1 MINSKILLFLIVVL
15 WVIIV
20 VWTNGKYGILA
31 VHPFLGKWGGELRVL
46 TWNVHRSSIVDNEQ
60 QVEMVKEVLEQN
72 ADLVQL
78 NEFTMDSC
86 LVLDSLLRLEYSYV
100 EDYNAHFASGDIM
113 YSKKQLFNSGQ
124 RMVAE
129 KGKSFANHEMTIMC
143 GKDSVYIVGVHLM
156 GNNDSITN
164 RLIKSERKEYY
175 NHFYHLY
182 KERQEDRKS
191 SAHYLKQWAK
201 ECPHAMII
209 MGDMNDFS
217 VSAPMDS
224 LRDAGMK
231 NAWWEGGFGYGATFK
246 QGWMR
251 LRIDHI
257 YYNDRL
263 ELKNVK
269 VVETDLSD
277 HKMLVADFGTTNL
290 SNNTNGKFTSCKN

>member
-1 MINSKILLFLIVVL
+1 M
-15 WVIIV
+15 
-20 VWTNGKYGILA
+20 NGRYETMA
-31 VHPFLGKWGGELRVL
+31 VHPFFGEEDCELRVL
-46 TWNVHRSSIVDNEQ
+46 TWNVHRSAIDDEEQ
-60 QVEMVKEVLEQN
+60 QFEMVKEIIAQE
-72 ADLVQL
+72 ADVVQL
-78 NEFTMDSC
+78 NEFMLSSC
-86 LVLDSLLRLEYSYV
+86 LVLDSLLRECYPFV
-100 EDYNAHFASGDIM
+100 EDVNAKLTSGDII
-113 YSKKQLFNSGQ
+113 YSKKELFNSGQ
-124 RMVAE
+124 RKIGE
-129 KGKSFANHEMTIMC
+129 KGKSVQNHAMTILC
-143 GKDSVYIVGVHLM
+143 GKDSVYLVGVHLM

-164 RLIKSERKEYY
+164 RLIASERKEYY
-175 NHFYHLY
+175 NHFYRLY
-182 KERQEDRKS
+182 KERQEDRKVC
-191 SAHYLKQWAK
+191 AHYLKQWAL

-277 HKMLVADFGTTNL
+277 HNMLVADFGTTNL

>member
-1 MINSKILLFLIVVL
+1 MTIIKIFLFVLLAIVVTL
-15 WVIIV
+15 V
-20 VWTNGKYGILA
+20 VWVNGKYEVVA
-31 VHPFLGKWGGELRVL
+31 VHPFFDEEDYELRVL
-46 TWNVHRSSIVDNEQ
+46 TWNVHRSAIVNEEQ
-60 QVEMVKEVLEQN
+60 QMEMVKEIVGQE
-72 ADLVQL
+72 ADVVQL
-78 NEFTMDSC
+78 NEFMLSSC
-86 LVLDSLLRLEYSYV
+86 QVMDSLLRECYPFV
-100 EDYNAHFASGDIM
+100 VDVNARLASGDII
-113 YSKKQLFNSGQ
+113 YSKKELFNSGQ
-124 RMVAE
+124 RKIGE
-129 KGKSFANHEMTIMC
+129 GGKGLQNHAMTVLC
-143 GKDSVYIVGVHLM
+143 GKDSVYLVGVHLM

-164 RLIKSERKEYY
+164 RLIASEREEYY
-175 NHFYHLY
+175 NHFYRLY
-182 KERQEDRKS
+182 KERQEDRKV

-263 ELKNVK
+263 ELKNIK
-269 VVETDLSD
+269 VVETDLSY
-277 HKMLVADFGTTNL
+277 HNMLVADFSVAHN
-290 SNNTNGKFTSCKN
+290 

>member
-1 MINSKILLFLIVVL
+1 M
-15 WVIIV
+15 
-20 VWTNGKYGILA
+20 NGKYETVAI
-31 VHPFLGKWGGELRVL
+31 HPFFDEEDYELRVL
-46 TWNVHRSSIVDNEQ
+46 TWNVHRSAIVNEEQ
-60 QVEMVKEVLEQN
+60 QVKMVKVVIAQE
-72 ADLVQL
+72 ADVVQL
-78 NEFTMDSC
+78 NEFMLSSC
-86 LVLDSLLRLEYSYV
+86 LVMDSLLRENYPYV
-100 EDYNAHFASGDIM
+100 VDVNAKLTSGDII
-113 YSKKQLFNSGQ
+113 YSKKELFNSGQ
-124 RMVAE
+124 RKIAE
-129 KGKSFANHEMTIMC
+129 KGKGVQNHAMTVLC
-143 GKDSVYIVGVHLM
+143 GKDSVYLVGVHLM

-164 RLIKSERKEYY
+164 RQIATERKEYY
-175 NHFYHLY
+175 NHFYRLY
-182 KERQEDRKS
+182 KERQEDRKV
-191 SAHYLKQWAK
+191 SAHYLKKWAQ

-277 HKMLVADFGTTNL
+277 HNMLVAEFGTTNL
-290 SNNTNGKFTSCKN
+290 SN